1 MSENA
6 EKLRFEYDSP
16 LHVMPDG
23 GAFVV
28 FPWNVREVFG
38 RGRAQVHA
46 LFDGEPYDGSIV
58 NMGLKNEDGSVCYV
72 IGVLKAIRQRI
83 GKGDGDSVHVVI
95 EERG

>member
-1 MSENA
+1 MSEEN

-28 FPWNVREVFG
+28 FPWNMREVFG

-46 LFDGEPYDGSIV
+46 QFDGEPYDGSIV
-58 NMGLKNEDGSVCYV
+58 NMGLKNEDGSVCYI

-95 EERG
+95 EER